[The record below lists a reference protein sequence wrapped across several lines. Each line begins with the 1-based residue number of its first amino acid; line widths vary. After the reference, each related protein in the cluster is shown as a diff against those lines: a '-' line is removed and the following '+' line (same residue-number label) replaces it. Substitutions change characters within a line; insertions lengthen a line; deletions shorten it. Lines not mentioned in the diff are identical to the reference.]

1 MAMSSSAPKILCAG
15 IAVQDIVFRVGQ
27 IPAPGAKAMTNEM
40 IIVAGGCAVNAAIA
54 LARLGADARYS
65 GPLGDKSDQVS
76 NTLISQMNEEGVDTS
91 GVVRLEGATAPVSGI
106 MIDATGERMIVTYR
120 NPEIEKAKLT
130 NVDALVEGVDLVLI
144 DNRFPG
150 YVRPIAEAANWR
162 NIPLVLD
169 ADRPTTEDDPLF
181 SLATHVIFSSECLR
195 ETTKIDDPAK
205 GLERMMPRV
214 KGFLAVSNGPGDVIY
229 VGDGALKTMPVFKIE
244 AVDTL
249 AAGDVFHAGFAL
261 GVAEGR
267 DMVTSMR
274 LGAAAAGLKC
284 TRFGGSMGAP
294 KRAEVDAFLAT
305 QR

>member
-1 MAMSSSAPKILCAG
+1 VTSSSAPKILCAG
-15 IAVQDIVFRVGQ
+15 IAVQDIVFKVGQ
-27 IPAPGAKAMTNEM
+27 IPAPGAKTMTSEM
-40 IIVAGGCAVNAAIA
+40 TIVPGGCAVNAAIA
-54 LARLGADARYS
+54 LVRLGANAHYS
-65 GPLGDKSDQVS
+65 GPLGDASDQVS
-76 NTLISQMNEEGVDTS
+76 NTLVSQMNGEGVGTS
-91 GVVRLEGATAPVSGI
+91 GIVRVKGATAPVSGI

-120 NPEIEKAKLT
+120 NPEIEEAKPS
-130 NVDALVEGVDLVLI
+130 NVEAMVADIDLLLI

-150 YVRPIAEAANWR
+150 YVRPIVDAAHKR
-162 NIPLVLD
+162 GIPIVLD
-169 ADRPTTEDDPLF
+169 ADRPTTEDDPMF
-181 SLATHVIFSSECLR
+181 GLATHVIFSSECLR

-205 GLERMMPRV
+205 GLERMKPRV

-229 VGDGALKTMPVFKIE
+229 IEGGALRTMPVFKID

-267 DMVTSMR
+267 DILTSMR

-294 KRAEVDAFLAT
+294 TRAEVDAFLAK

>member
-1 MAMSSSAPKILCAG
+1 MAISSSAPKILCAG

-76 NTLISQMNEEGVDTS
+76 NTLISQMHEEGVDTS

-150 YVRPIAEAANWR
+150 YVRPIAEAANRR

-181 SLATHVIFSSECLR
+181 GLATHVIFSSECLR

-229 VGDGALKTMPVFKIE
+229 VEDGALRTMPVFKIE

-294 KRAEVDAFLAT
+294 KRAEVDAFLAK